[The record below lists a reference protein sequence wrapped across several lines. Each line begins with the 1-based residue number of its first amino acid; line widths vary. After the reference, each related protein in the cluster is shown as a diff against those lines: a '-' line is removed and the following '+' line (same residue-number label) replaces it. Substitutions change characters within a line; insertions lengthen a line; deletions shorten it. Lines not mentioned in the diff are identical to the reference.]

1 MVKQVCV
8 RTGARTSLAVQW
20 LRTWASLQ
28 EAQVPPLVVDLRS
41 MHSMH
46 AVECGQ
52 KKKKLEKIS
61 GQMGPT
67 GEFSPEQAHPFWM
80 LCYLLTLL

>member
-28 EAQVPPLVVDLRS
+28 EAQVISLVVDLRF
-41 MHSMH
+41 MH

-52 KKKKLEKIS
+52 KTKKLEKIS

-67 GEFSPEQAHPFWM
+67 GEFSPEQAHLFWM
-80 LCYLLTLL
+80 LCYLLTLH